1 MLRALFRIAMGL
13 CGKATA
19 AKVCLLVAAAL
30 LIWRFNGNHRTI
42 LEENE
47 LLDRLEEEK
56 KLCLWRK
63 GLDSSRLLG
72 NDQTFST
79 FNCPLGTGQEIYPR
93 DLCTAHMLYLDHAEQ
108 RFVARLPADVASR

>member
-1 MLRALFRIAMGL
+1 MGL

-30 LIWRFNGNHRTI
+30 IIWRLLGSHRTTS
-42 LEENE
+42 EEEE
-47 LLDRLEEEK
+47 LSNRLEEEK

-79 FNCPLGTGQEIYPR
+79 FNCPLGTGQEVVYPR
-93 DLCTAHMLYLDHAEQ
+93 DLCTAHMLYLDHTER